1 MPLSHKLLRDSR
13 LLIPASSVYSPSNK
27 EGAHGSGFA
36 DREDGSICR
45 INPRNGCPAV
55 CRRLHRDRRCPGAMV
70 FRPPG
75 EGPVALPESVK
86 ILGWGT
92 AIAS

>member
-1 MPLSHKLLRDSR
+1 MAVASR
-13 LLIPASSVYSPSNK
+13 IAK
-27 EGAHGSGFA
+27 TGAFA
-36 DREDGSICR
+36 G
-45 INPRNGCPAV
+45 INRRNGRPAV
-55 CRRLHRDRRCPGAMV
+55 CSRFHRDRRCPGAMV

-92 AIAS
+92 AFAS